1 MFRKSLATIIKPY
14 GDKHINKLPLDFI
27 YYPMH
32 FQPEQSTLAQ
42 GNWFLNQISLIENI
56 SKSLPLGFTL
66 IVKEHPWGRGNR
78 PNWQYKYIS
87 NFHNVQ
93 FCDANSIEIIK
104 KSKAVLSISGTTL
117 IEALVLDKPA
127 IMFGKNYFEFSE
139 LIHKV
144 SDISDLPKTF
154 PQTLLH

>member
-1 MFRKSLATIIKPY
+1 MGKR
-14 GDKHINKLPLDFI
+14 
-27 YYPMH
+27 
-32 FQPEQSTLAQ
+32 QS
-42 GNWFLNQISLIENI
+42 
-56 SKSLPLGFTL
+56 
-66 IVKEHPWGRGNR
+66 

-93 FCDANSIEIIK
+93 FCDASSIEIIK

-144 SDISDLPKTF
+144 SNISDLPKLYMKSY
-154 PQTLLH
+154 QKKQVN